1 MGVKIEN
8 KLIVRKNK
16 SSYSTPLGEV
26 IKELNEFNEEN
37 GTNISYGK
45 YVGFKAKGW
54 LYMLKKKKTLEDD
67 LAELEI
73 FNREHDCN
81 IDLIGFKDILKGR
94 ATLEDILKKQKN
106 SIYERRVGETLV
118 MSCGKQATIIAYRSS
133 KSIDVKFSDGS
144 VVYEKEYRAFLKG
157 QISYPNNV

>member
-16 SSYSTPLGEV
+16 SSYSTPLDEV

-54 LYMLKKKKTLEDD
+54 LYMLKKKKTLEDEAAYKGYEKNLITLTGTKVEIQRKD
-67 LAELEI
+67 NNKGKIVIDYNSLEEFEKI
-73 FNREHDCN
+73 YE
-81 IDLIGFKDILKGR
+81 IILKG
-94 ATLEDILKKQKN
+94 
-106 SIYERRVGETLV
+106 
-118 MSCGKQATIIAYRSS
+118 GKQ
-133 KSIDVKFSDGS
+133 
-144 VVYEKEYRAFLKG
+144 
-157 QISYPNNV
+157 